1 MGRGPKPRHPSVH
14 ALNGEPHLRRRNL
27 QEPEKVD
34 VPLGINQIVHTATA
48 AIPDFVTTPR
58 ERAAFKTVIDDYL
71 QRRVAR
77 SADLPAYGRW
87 AVYLEMFIE
96 VKTKVA
102 AEKPHLSGDRTLMR
116 TLKDLEEML
125 SKLEGSLG
133 LNPMARQQIIRTL
146 AAVPASKMVEEQSKP
161 DRKSK
166 KPTEEAMPLSFLR
179 VQ

>member
-1 MGRGPKPRHPSVH
+1 
-14 ALNGEPHLRRRNL
+14 
-27 QEPEKVD
+27 
-34 VPLGINQIVHTATA
+34 
-48 AIPDFVTTPR
+48 
-58 ERAAFKTVIDDYL
+58 
-71 QRRVAR
+71 
-77 SADLPAYGRW
+77 
-87 AVYLEMFIE
+87 
-96 VKTKVA
+96 
-102 AEKPHLSGDRTLMR
+102 
-116 TLKDLEEML
+116 ML

>member
-96 VKTKVA
+96 VKKGERILATQFKG
-102 AEKPHLSGDRTLMR
+102 EGRLSTAGDPKNHDPFRSSAIGCHWGPFALVQLR
-116 TLKDLEEML
+116 RSSPDHRR
-125 SKLEGSLG
+125 G
-133 LNPMARQQIIRTL
+133 
-146 AAVPASKMVEEQSKP
+146 PA
-161 DRKSK
+161 
-166 KPTEEAMPLSFLR
+166 
-179 VQ
+179 